1 MPSPHAPARP
11 VVPAATLYRLSAWC
25 LIGSFVL
32 SLAGG
37 LAHPVVDG
45 ESHSVAALLAG
56 RSPWAQY
63 LIYAG
68 ALLLMLGL
76 PGGYLWLRERGLG
89 VLGLVGVVGYLVG
102 NALSAMSHLV
112 VEGFVAPTIAADPG
126 ARPLIGTEGEIVD
139 APAFVALQVAGGL
152 VLVLSLLVL
161 AVALLRAP
169 GVPRW
174 IGGVLLAGSLLLL
187 VPLPERPVLTGLV
200 VELPR
205 GLTVAAIGVL
215 VLRGLRGGEVDAV
228 RVETDEER
236 AREAVPEWTA

>member
-1 MPSPHAPARP
+1 MSTT
-11 VVPAATLYRLSAWC
+11 TLYRLSAWC

-37 LAHPVVDG
+37 VAHPVVDG
-45 ESHSVAALLAG
+45 ESHSVEALLAG

-76 PGGYLWLRERGLG
+76 PGGYLWFRERLG
-89 VLGLVGVVGYLVG
+89 VLGFVGFAGYLVG
-102 NALSAMSHLV
+102 NALSAMAHLV
-112 VEGFVAPTIAADPG
+112 VEGFVAPTIAEDDG
-126 ARPLIGTEGEIVD
+126 ARHLIGDQGEIVD
-139 APAFVALQVAGGL
+139 APAFVGLQVVGGL
-152 VLVLSLLVL
+152 VLVLSLVVV

-174 IGGVLLAGSLLLL
+174 IGGFLLAGSVLLFL
-187 VPLPERPVLTGLV
+187 PIPERPVLTGLI

-205 GLTVAAIGVL
+205 GLTVAALGLL
-215 VLRGLRGGEVDAV
+215 VLRGLAARPTTTH
-228 RVETDEER
+228 ET
-236 AREAVPEWTA
+236 ARRPAQV